1 MVAGPLWLTFPACD
15 PRHDISRPNVGRN
28 DDMPHNAAGHL
39 NDPPRSFPIPRMDPP
54 PPIKDP
60 SPPDDP
66 PTSLSGSYGFPQN
79 GKKIMHCDFTQN
91 IKYLPPN
98 INSWRLIKIPD
109 DPKQGLLHWYP
120 IIVCGTL
127 VMQKGTAPFLL
138 NTFTVTPSFLLG
150 LKRYWVSPAVESHPL
165 TWKHS
170 FILTGSPCKGL
181 RSKKWIKLLW
191 SHTFP
196 NIVTIFRKNTI
207 S

>member
-1 MVAGPLWLTFPACD
+1 MICRTTPL
-15 PRHDISRPNVGRN
+15 DISTIPQ
-28 DDMPHNAAGHL
+28 GHSL
-39 NDPPRSFPIPRMDPP
+39 FLEWTHLHQSKIPRLQMILQPLCQDHM
-54 PPIKDP
+54 
-60 SPPDDP
+60 
-66 PTSLSGSYGFPQN
+66 GFLKMVKN
-79 GKKIMHCDFTQN
+79 HALWFYTKHFLEN
-91 IKYLPPN
+91 SKYLPPN
-98 INSWRLIKIPD
+98 INSWRLIRIPD

-150 LKRYWVSPAVESHPL
+150 LKRYCVSPAVESHPL

-191 SHTFP
+191 NHTFP
-196 NIVTIFRKNTI
+196 NIVTIFRENTI

>member
-1 MVAGPLWLTFPACD
+1 MICRIMPL
-15 PRHDISRPNVGRN
+15 DIS
-28 DDMPHNAAGHL
+28 MILQGHSL
-39 NDPPRSFPIPRMDPP
+39 FLEWTHLHQSKIPRLQMILQP
-54 PPIKDP
+54 
-60 SPPDDP
+60 
-66 PTSLSGSYGFPQN
+66 LCQGHMGFLKME
-79 GKKIMHCDFTQN
+79 KKIMHCDFTQN
-91 IKYLPPN
+91 IKYFPPN
-98 INSWRLIKIPD
+98 INSWRLIEIPD

-181 RSKKWIKLLW
+181 RSK
-191 SHTFP
+191 
-196 NIVTIFRKNTI
+196 
-207 S
+207 